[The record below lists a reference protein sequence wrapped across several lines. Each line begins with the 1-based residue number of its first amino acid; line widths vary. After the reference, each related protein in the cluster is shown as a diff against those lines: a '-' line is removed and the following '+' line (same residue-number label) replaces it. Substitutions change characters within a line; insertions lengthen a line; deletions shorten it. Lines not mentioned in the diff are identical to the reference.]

1 MGTQKLAADLEEW
14 LLFTILSRL
23 HTTLTLFHGYS
34 LRWCWFSFPL
44 KGLMLPLRR
53 MGPHGESQPAV
64 PPGTGISVLQGAGY
78 HNCSAD
84 STCSSSCSELF
95 KHEQKWLWRPQST
108 WTCILSEKKMDWCVN
123 AGSWELNTYDI
134 MCLTNTSIQSWSEII
149 SFSLPLMFFFF
160 LSSNT

>member
-23 HTTLTLFHGYS
+23 HTTLTLFHGFR

-44 KGLMLPLRR
+44 KGLLLPLRR

-95 KHEQKWLWRPQST
+95 KHEQKWLWRPQSM
-108 WTCILSEKKMDWCVN
+108 WTCILSEKKNGLMCKCWLLGTKYLWHHVSDKYQYTKLIWN
-123 AGSWELNTYDI
+123 YFIFSSTYV
-134 MCLTNTSIQSWSEII
+134 
-149 SFSLPLMFFFF
+149 F
-160 LSSNT
+160 LFPVF